1 MRRLHMVRSK
11 AVNAMLAAALS
22 LGFVGAACDNED
34 KRDAEEIGNDIEK
47 GVDDLDSDG
56 KDD

>member
-1 MRRLHMVRSK
+1 MVRSK
-11 AVNAMLAAALS
+11 TVSALLAAALS
-22 LGFVGAACDNED
+22 LGFVGAACDKED

-47 GVDDLDSDG
+47 GVDNLDEDG

>member
-1 MRRLHMVRSK
+1 MVRSK
-11 AVNAMLAAALS
+11 AVSSLLAAALS
-22 LGFVGAACDNED
+22 LGFVGAACDKED

-47 GVDDLDSDG
+47 GVDDLDGDG

>member
-1 MRRLHMVRSK
+1 MIRSR
-11 AVNAMLAAALS
+11 VLSMTLAAGLS
-22 LGFVGAACDNED
+22 FGAVGAACDKED

-47 GVDDLDSDG
+47 NIDDLDEDG